1 MESTCNIISRFQ
13 PDLYLIDYLFVYG
26 LNIVTNENILNVLK
40 SNTGKT
46 LLCIKRFDYGKQK
59 FTRISAKEFINL
71 NSYNTELIEYCK
83 SHYYFRNV
91 KF

>member
-46 LLCIKRFDYGKQK
+46 LLCIKRFDYLKEK
-59 FTRISAKEFINL
+59 FYVVTPSAFIDI